1 MRLLL
6 SSLFLCV
13 SLCTAAITTTYSACP
28 DCFSN
33 TGPLAGSGA
42 AHNLTPQSGCNCAT
56 ANCPGC
62 PGDNR
67 RVLNIKFDT
76 NASTTWIT
84 GTYPDGGV
92 IVEPAVYNAVVCAIN
107 QWNTTKGS
115 NGERVP
121 YFIRIDQNDSSPDI
135 IVSKQTPPGGG
146 GYAETVVHDDYDQ
159 INMSPAIT
167 GVPNPDTNNC
177 GRFGHEFGHVMNAAE
192 AEGCGSIMTG
202 VHDDGTRNVNT
213 VHAADVDAV
222 QRNGFNRAAKCG
234 ETGPMVRLE
243 AGDVCADE
251 DGDGV
256 TTCDGDC
263 DDSPETGA
271 LSSPYLQEDC
281 SDDLDNNCS
290 GVVNEGCDGG
300 LTCNPPCEA
309 PLVCFNGL
317 CGITPI
323 LVDVAGDGFALTD
336 AAGGVLF
343 DLGGRGRA
351 ERFSWTAAGSDDAWL
366 ALDRDGNGRIDDG
379 RELFGNVTPQPDPP
393 AGRQRNG
400 FLALAEFDRPG
411 AGGNSDGVIDS
422 RDSIFDSLRLWQDAN
437 HDGVSQPG
445 ELHTLPSLSV
455 ARLHLDYKES
465 KRTDE
470 FGNQFRYRAKI
481 DDAKGA
487 KVNRWAWDVF
497 LVSGR

>member
-1 MRLLL
+1 
-6 SSLFLCV
+6 
-13 SLCTAAITTTYSACP
+13 
-28 DCFSN
+28 
-33 TGPLAGSGA
+33 
-42 AHNLTPQSGCNCAT
+42 
-56 ANCPGC
+56 
-62 PGDNR
+62 
-67 RVLNIKFDT
+67 
-76 NASTTWIT
+76 
-84 GTYPDGGV
+84 
-92 IVEPAVYNAVVCAIN
+92 
-107 QWNTTKGS
+107 
-115 NGERVP
+115 
-121 YFIRIDQNDSSPDI
+121 
-135 IVSKQTPPGGG
+135 
-146 GYAETVVHDDYDQ
+146 
-159 INMSPAIT
+159 
-167 GVPNPDTNNC
+167 
-177 GRFGHEFGHVMNAAE
+177 
-192 AEGCGSIMTG
+192 
-202 VHDDGTRNVNT
+202 
-213 VHAADVDAV
+213 
-222 QRNGFNRAAKCG
+222 
-234 ETGPMVRLE
+234 MVRLE

-455 ARLHLDYKES
+455 ARLHLDYK
-465 KRTDE
+465 
-470 FGNQFRYRAKI
+470 
-481 DDAKGA
+481 
-487 KVNRWAWDVF
+487 
-497 LVSGR
+497 